1 MWVAD
6 LQFLFELGCR
16 DFVMGS
22 TWFGSS
28 CKCTKDL
35 STRFKILS
43 YYLWITTPIHN
54 HSCIKW
60 VAYSRL
66 VPTGSGSCIFL
77 RQQQK
82 QPFISKK
89 ASAEEICTK
98 YLKKIFFLMVDCLCH
113 WASYQKHITYRKQ
126 LRLMSLDVIW
136 VQLTWRW
143 PSLHGFFSYNGHNS
157 KPERMKMRCNFQN
170 NFLVNCNFLNLPP

>member
-6 LQFLFELGCR
+6 LQFPFELGCR

-28 CKCTKDL
+28 WKCTKDL

-43 YYLWITTPIHN
+43 YYLWIITPTHN

-60 VAYSRL
+60 DAYSRL

-82 QPFISKK
+82 QPFISKSK
-89 ASAEEICTK
+89 CRRDLHQI
-98 YLKKIFFLMVDCLCH
+98 LKKDFLSNGWFFVPLSIISQAYHISKAIEVNVIRCH
-113 WASYQKHITYRKQ
+113 
-126 LRLMSLDVIW
+126 MSSV
-136 VQLTWRW
+136 
-143 PSLHGFFSYNGHNS
+143 N
-157 KPERMKMRCNFQN
+157 MKMTLFTWIFQ
-170 NFLVNCNFLNLPP
+170 LQWS